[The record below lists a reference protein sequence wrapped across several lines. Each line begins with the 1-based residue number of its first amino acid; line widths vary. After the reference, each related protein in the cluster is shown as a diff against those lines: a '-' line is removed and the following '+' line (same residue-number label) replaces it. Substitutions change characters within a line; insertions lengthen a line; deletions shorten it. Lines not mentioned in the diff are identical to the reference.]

1 MRKMSRAMALCGMT
15 AALSL
20 VLMLLGSVLAVFTY
34 ACPMLVGMLL
44 VLIREELGVKWS
56 VTLWLAIS
64 LLAFMLVPEVEMTA
78 VFLGIFGWYPS
89 VKPALDRLP
98 KFVGRFGKLALLNGA
113 AVAVY
118 AVLMHVMGMEDMPA
132 GILGWVALFAAANL
146 VFLCYDMVL
155 TRMRRVMVPVLH
167 HFLQR
172 IP

>member
-15 AALSL
+15 AALSI
-20 VLMLLGSVLAVFTY
+20 VLMVLGSMLTLFTY
-34 ACPMLVGMLL
+34 ACPMLVGMFLL
-44 VLIREELGVKWS
+44 FIREELGTRWS

-64 LLAFMLVPEVEMTA
+64 LLAFMLVPELEMTA

-89 VKPALDRLP
+89 VKPLLDRLP
-98 KFVGRFGKLALLNGA
+98 RLLGWCAKLVLLNGA

-132 GILGWVALFAAANL
+132 GMAGWVALFAAANL
-146 VFLCYDMVL
+146 VFFCYDLVL
-155 TRMRRVMVPVLH
+155 TKMKRVMVPVLH
-167 HFLQR
+167 HFFQR